1 MMATANSIGA
11 YRLLHDGILALQK
24 AEHQGIRMDM
34 NYYEKAKDELI
45 IKIEDFEHT
54 FKETNFYKKW
64 VFYSDGKGV
73 NIHSPIQ
80 LSNYLFK
87 NLKLKTDRFTAS
99 GKESSD
105 EETLSQLNI
114 PELNDLL
121 YIRKLKKIKD
131 TYIEGFIR
139 EAVKGV
145 IHPFFNVHLVK
156 TFRSCIAKGS
166 LILVTKDFIKFPN
179 GIPIETIKKD
189 DYVYCFD
196 DDLNPSIQKVLWA
209 GKTGNKKVIRI
220 HYSSKATH
228 KKGFLDVTPEHL
240 IRLSNGE
247 YVQAKNLI
255 GDFRTSKDSKHTP
268 KISVLSCKRKN
279 GFTGHL
285 KNGNHSIT
293 KIEWLDKKV
302 DVYDIEV
309 EKYHNFIANELC
321 VHNSSDSPNF
331 QNIPKRDK
339 EAKSIIRQGLYAREG
354 NHLMAIDF
362 SGVEIRVA
370 ACYHK
375 DPTMINYINNSESD
389 MHGDMAKQIFKINKF
404 DRNIPEHRVLRNA
417 AKNGFVFPEFYGD
430 YYKNCANNLANNWGK
445 LPKGKWKSGQGISMP
460 NGTLS
465 DHLIEKGINS
475 FNEFTQHLEVIE
487 KDFWSKRFP
496 VYRDWK
502 ETWYKKYQRYG
513 YVDSFTGFRFFGIM
527 KKNDVINYPIQSAA
541 FHCLLWSFIQITKQI
556 EKYNLNS
563 RLIGQIHDEAVLD
576 VPPNEVNTIKD
587 MSLQI
592 MEKALPKEW
601 DWIIVPITVEVELS
615 KAGGSWNTME
625 KLE

>member
-1 MMATANSIGA
+1 MTSTANSIEA
-11 YRLLHDGILALQK
+11 YRLFHEGILALQK

-34 NYYEKAKDELI
+34 NYYEKVKDELTVK
-45 IKIEDFEHT
+45 IKDLEYS

-87 NLKLKTDRFTAS
+87 NLKLKTDRFTDS

-121 YIRKLKKIKD
+121 HIRKLKKIKD

-139 EAVKGV
+139 EAVNGV
-145 IHPFFNVHLVK
+145 IHPFFNLHLVK
-156 TFRSCIAKGS
+156 TFRS
-166 LILVTKDFIKFPN
+166 
-179 GIPIETIKKD
+179 
-189 DYVYCFD
+189 
-196 DDLNPSIQKVLWA
+196 
-209 GKTGNKKVIRI
+209 
-220 HYSSKATH
+220 
-228 KKGFLDVTPEHL
+228 
-240 IRLSNGE
+240 
-247 YVQAKNLI
+247 
-255 GDFRTSKDSKHTP
+255 
-268 KISVLSCKRKN
+268 
-279 GFTGHL
+279 
-285 KNGNHSIT
+285 
-293 KIEWLDKKV
+293 
-302 DVYDIEV
+302 
-309 EKYHNFIANELC
+309 
-321 VHNSSDSPNF
+321 SSDSPNF

-362 SGVEIRVA
+362 SGVEVRIA

-375 DPTMINYINNSESD
+375 DPTMIKYITDPTSD

-404 DRNIPEHRVLRNA
+404 DRSIPEYKVLRNA
-417 AKNGFVFPEFYGD
+417 AKNGFVFPQFYGD

-445 LPKGKWKSGQGISMP
+445 LPKGKWKPGQGIPMP

-475 FNEFTQHLEVIE
+475 FDKFTQHLEVIE
-487 KDFWSKRFP
+487 KDFWGKRFP

-513 YVDSFTGFRFFGIM
+513 YVDSFTGFRFSGAM

-556 EKYNLNS
+556 EKYNLKS

-576 VPPNEVNTIKD
+576 VPPNEVNTVKD
-587 MSLQI
+587 ISLGI
-592 MEKALPKEW
+592 MEKELPKNW
-601 DWIIVPITVEVELS
+601 DWIIVPITVEIELS